1 MKVSRIKIAR
11 EKLLPPEVH
20 MELKIQAAAKLIREV
35 LAPAVDV
42 VTDLDSYGKLVSAA
56 AVLANNASNRSLS
69 VEVRKRI
76 VELAL
81 DALFEEK
88 AGFPCPLD
96 DGVLNAHFEI
106 CPRVSFFTLLRA
118 RVYVAAKNVLKAL

>member
-1 MKVSRIKIAR
+1 
-11 EKLLPPEVH
+11 
-20 MELKIQAAAKLIREV
+20 MELKIQAAAKLVRE
-35 LAPAVDV
+35 LLTPAVES
-42 VTDLDSYGKLVSAA
+42 VTDLDSYGRFVSAA

-106 CPRVSFFTLLRA
+106 CPRVSFLTLLGA
-118 RVYVAAKNVLKAL
+118 RMYVAVKNVLKAL